1 MDFDFGNIIYIIATL
16 IAVFAGLFGN
26 KKKKP
31 GKGGSPA
38 AGEEGDAVQPG
49 VLENLERFLSGGQ
62 AEPEV
67 VDLPDYEDDLPAEEV
82 DPAFAESTAAS
93 EEPSGILA
101 DYERLMSQK
110 SEAEIDAML
119 EAEEDKLDQ
128 LEVIEL
134 GEGGQGSNYF
144 EIIEN
149 FDAGRA
155 VIYAAIINRIDY

>member
-31 GKGGSPA
+31 GRGGSPEA
-38 AGEEGDAVQPG
+38 AEDGDAAQPG
-49 VLENLERFLSGGQ
+49 VLENLERFLSAGQ

-67 VDLPDYEDDLPAEEV
+67 VELPDYEDDIPAEEV
-82 DPAFAESTAAS
+82 EPAFSESAAS
-93 EEPSGILA
+93 PNASSGILA

-110 SEAEIDAML
+110 SEAEMEAML
-119 EAEEDKLDQ
+119 EEEENKLDQ
-128 LEVIEL
+128 LEVIDLE
-134 GEGGQGSNYF
+134 ESGQGSNYF
-144 EIIEN
+144 EILEN